1 MYITK
6 FNLQNYKSF
15 YSTNDVELNA
25 GINIITGQNNAGKT
39 ALLQALSLDFRGNPH
54 KSSKTIQTIQST
66 FSQKSTLN
74 IELSVSKKEIKIFFL
89 NHNIPG
95 GQFFMNQLKNG
106 DINLFDLNNDRFFDS
121 YFDNDINKI
130 LCVIENGQLKS
141 SAFHLESTVKSNFSN
156 AFHHDISK
164 QIKFTLETSSQND
177 FSIHIVNKLI
187 ARFYCFKAERLN
199 IGKSNFG
206 INNILNSDASNLPEV
221 LNILQGDKIRFER
234 YNSYVRKIFPQIY
247 QISIRP
253 FNDQSNRVE
262 IVVWNENPEL
272 ERSDLVVPLSECGTG
287 IGQVLAILY
296 VILTSDIPKVIIID
310 EPNSFLHP
318 GAAKKLIEILKE
330 HSQHQFIISTHSPA
344 TIAASNPQ
352 TIHIVKYKN
361 AESKI
366 ETVDLQETNN
376 QQNYLAE
383 IGAKLSDVF
392 GADSILWVEG
402 KTEEICFPKIIEKIN
417 GISLMG
423 NVVLSVINTG
433 DFNQKKNADLIF
445 KTYEKLSTGKGLLPP
460 AIGFFF
466 DSEKLTKT
474 EKEDLARKSKNSV
487 VFTKR
492 KMFENYLLNIDAIF
506 DVLNA
511 IPEIS
516 SLKITLGVI
525 NNWIEENKW
534 EKKFINQSYISKGK
548 NETNWLDNV
557 DGAEFLKVLFS
568 AITNNTVTFD
578 KIKHSVLLCEWIIK
592 NSFDDLKDIEETLS
606 GFLKK

>member
-1 MYITK
+1 MHISK

-15 YSTNDVELNA
+15 YSTDNIELNV
-25 GINIITGQNNAGKT
+25 GINIITGQNNSGKT
-39 ALLQALSLDFRGNPH
+39 ALLQALSLGFKWKPH
-54 KSSKTIQTIQST
+54 RSTKTVQTIQTAITEQ
-66 FSQKSTLN
+66 STLN
-74 IELSVSKKEIKIFFL
+74 IEVTISKKEIKQFFI
-89 NHNIPG
+89 NHTPG
-95 GQFFMNQLKNG
+95 SQFFMNSLK
-106 DINLFDLNNDRFFDS
+106 DPYINLSDLNDDLFLDT
-121 YFDNDINKI
+121 YFDNYNNKI
-130 LCVIENGQLKS
+130 SCIFENGQIKS
-141 SAFHLESTVKSNFSN
+141 STFNLESIKKDNFSN
-156 AFHHDISK
+156 AFHHNIFK
-164 QIKFTLETSSQND
+164 KITFTTETAKQND
-177 FSIHIVNKLI
+177 FSIHLVNKLI
-187 ARFYCFKAERLN
+187 SRFYCFKAERLN
-199 IGKSNFG
+199 ISKSNFG
-206 INNILNSDASNLPEV
+206 TNNILNSDASNLPEV

-234 YNSYVRKIFPQIY
+234 YNSYVRKIFPQIH

-253 FNDQSNRVE
+253 FNDQSNCVE

-296 VILTSDIPKVIIID
+296 VILTSDMSKVIIID

-318 GAAKKLIEILKE
+318 GASKKLVEILKE
-330 HSQHQFIISTHSPA
+330 HPQHQFIISTHSPS

-352 TIHIVKYKN
+352 TIHIIKYKN

-402 KTEEICFPKIIEKIN
+402 KTEEICFPKIIEKID

-445 KTYEKLSTGKGLLPP
+445 KTYEKLSIGKGLLPP

-466 DSEKLTKT
+466 DSEKLTKI
-474 EKEDLARKSKNSV
+474 EKEDLARKSKNAV
-487 VFTKR
+487 IFTKR
-492 KMFENYLLNIDAIF
+492 KMFENYLLNNNAIF
-506 DVLNA
+506 NILNN

-516 SLKITLGVI
+516 NLGITPQRV
-525 NNWIEENKW
+525 NNWTEENKW
-534 EKKFINQSYISKGK
+534 EKKFINQSYISRGK
-548 NETNWLDNV
+548 NETDWLNNV
-557 DGAEFLKVLFS
+557 DGAEFLKALFS
-568 AITNNTVTFD
+568 SITNNTLTFD

-592 NSFDDLKDIEETLS
+592 NSFHDLKDIEETLS
-606 GFLKK
+606 NFLKK